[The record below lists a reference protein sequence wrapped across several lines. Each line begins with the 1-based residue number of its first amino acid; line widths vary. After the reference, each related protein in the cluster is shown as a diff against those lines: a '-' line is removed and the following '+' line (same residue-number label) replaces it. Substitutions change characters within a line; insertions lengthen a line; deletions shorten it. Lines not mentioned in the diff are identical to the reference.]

1 MLIFQFAIA
10 TFFLVGFN
18 IVFQQI
24 NYISSKDLGF
34 KGNQVIQIDYRN
46 PYNYK
51 ETDYKKKIFGRFNL
65 IKNEVSKIKGVE
77 SVASGSFTFQ
87 NGSGSSSSFVYNNVS
102 IQGQNMGI
110 DFEMFDLM
118 QIKIKEGRGLSPNFS
133 SDTINSMLIN
143 ETAAKMM
150 KDSLLIGK
158 TIDWNDNKLKIVGIV
173 KDFHVYGP
181 QAEIP
186 PMVFYHFK
194 TIDWMLQNVS
204 KIYVKV
210 NPENTEQTINTIEKF
225 WIKTVDSE
233 YPFTYDFV
241 DKAYART
248 YKQYV
253 NQRNLFS
260 LLNAVVIL
268 IALFGLFSLA
278 SFSIQR
284 RMKEIA
290 IRKTLGAETHVL
302 LKELS
307 KQYIVFC
314 IIGFCIA
321 VVPVYYFLDLWLEN
335 FAYRIA
341 ISWIPFVVG
350 FFVLLFLTLVVVLS
364 KAYSATKVDVLKYLK
379 YE

>member
-1 MLIFQFAIA
+1 
-10 TFFLVGFN
+10 
-18 IVFQQI
+18 
-24 NYISSKDLGF
+24 
-34 KGNQVIQIDYRN
+34 
-46 PYNYK
+46 
-51 ETDYKKKIFGRFNL
+51 
-65 IKNEVSKIKGVE
+65 
-77 SVASGSFTFQ
+77 
-87 NGSGSSSSFVYNNVS
+87 
-102 IQGQNMGI
+102 
-110 DFEMFDLM
+110 
-118 QIKIKEGRGLSPNFS
+118 
-133 SDTINSMLIN
+133 
-143 ETAAKMM
+143 
-150 KDSLLIGK
+150 
-158 TIDWNDNKLKIVGIV
+158 
-173 KDFHVYGP
+173 
-181 QAEIP
+181 
-186 PMVFYHFK
+186 MVFYHFK
-194 TIDWMLQNVS
+194 TIDWMLSNVS

-210 NPENTEQTINTIEKF
+210 NPENMQQTINDIEKF
-225 WIKTVDSE
+225 WLKTVDSE

-290 IRKTLGAETHVL
+290 IRKTLGAETKVL

-314 IIGFCIA
+314 IIGFFSA
-321 VVPVYYFLDLWLEN
+321 AFPVYYFLNLWLEN
-335 FAYRIA
+335 FAYRIT
-341 ISWIPFVVG
+341 ISWVPFVVG